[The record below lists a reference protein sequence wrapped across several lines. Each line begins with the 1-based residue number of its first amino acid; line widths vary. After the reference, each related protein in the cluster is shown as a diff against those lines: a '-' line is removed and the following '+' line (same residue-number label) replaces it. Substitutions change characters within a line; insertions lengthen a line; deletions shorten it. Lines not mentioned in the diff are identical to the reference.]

1 MTAMQWRDTP
11 ERYGLVTRL
20 LHWAMALIL
29 LWQFTGMILRLILG
43 RTPLMAFW
51 VGTHQSIG
59 TVLLALI
66 LLRLAWT
73 WANRRQRPARERTWN
88 GRAAF
93 AGHCVLYGLMLVV
106 PALALVRAFGNGRG
120 YAFFGHQV
128 VPRTGVRIEWMAA
141 PADLLHSKLAWL
153 LLALI
158 LGHVVMALVHHVV
171 WRDGMLLRMAG
182 RARRAA
188 S

>member
-1 MTAMQWRDTP
+1 MALQWRDTP
-11 ERYGLVTRL
+11 DGYGLVTRL

-66 LLRLAWT
+66 LLRLT
-73 WANRRQRPARERTWN
+73 WAWASRRRRPAQEPGWN

-93 AGHCVLYGLMLVV
+93 AGHCALYGLMFVA
-106 PALALVRAFGNGRG
+106 PALALLRAFGNGRG

-158 LGHVVMALVHHVV
+158 LGHVVMALVHHFV
-171 WRDGMLLRMAG
+171 WRDGVLLRMAG